1 MTQFEIEPVKDFMSQ
16 LLIGN
21 ILDAFYVKEVT
32 LTTFNTF
39 TIDGHIQKGFFTTEE
54 WETAGKPVYSTW
66 EQLKPI
72 CYQLIKGKK
81 TPLNFRIIFV
91 ASEQMIAQCLEKSQ
105 VNLTIENVNGLFLHI
120 TYENGKILCTTGISL
135 DIFTMDKT
143 LEHYW
148 DDSIK
153 KFLNK

>member
-21 ILDAFYVKEVT
+21 ILDAFYVKEVN

-39 TIDGHIQKGFFTTEE
+39 TIDGHMQRNFFTAEE
-54 WETAGKPVYSTW
+54 WEEAGKPIYATW
-66 EQLKPI
+66 QQLKPI

-81 TPLNFRIIFV
+81 TPLNFRIIFA
-91 ASEQMIAQCLEKSQ
+91 ASKQMIIQCLEKSH
-105 VNLTIENVNGLFLHI
+105 VNLTPEHVNGLFLHI
-120 TYENGKILCTTGISL
+120 TYENEQLLCTTGISL

-148 DDSIK
+148 DDSITK
-153 KFLNK
+153 YLNQ